1 MTPMLQFLSQL
12 SFRSKINLGLALII
26 ICFGLLMGF
35 MGHAFLSRTVLSE
48 TLKRGQT
55 LVVNLSARSVESIL
69 SMNFL
74 RLTVL
79 VTEISQLQDQGDIAY
94 AFILDRHGQVLAHSF
109 RDGFP
114 AALRLVNAVAD
125 QQPYAM
131 QLLDTGT
138 ERIYD
143 FAAPVVLDNVRL
155 GTVRV
160 ALSDNAIEASIDRL
174 MRLIVGMTAG
184 ATLLALIGGTF
195 FARTVTRRINALRK
209 SAEAVVKKGK
219 LDVQLGFIKDRN
231 CWEVKQC
238 REGRCPAQGDRQRRC
253 WYIAGTLCPECSAG
267 GFPEKV
273 EHCLNCPV
281 YLCNVGDEIQSLA
294 ESFDFM
300 AWTLKNHIDELH
312 DSQKNL
318 ARQKQLLKTILDVTP
333 DLVALQ
339 DENLV
344 YLAVNKAFCRHLGR
358 EEHDII
364 GCTDFDLLGPEIADR
379 NFHEDQQILL
389 TRQPL
394 SKELMSMGGQGRKW
408 HHVVKVPV
416 IEHNRIIGLLSTARD
431 ITLVKQYQEKLIQ
444 SQKMEDLGRLAG
456 GVAHEINTP
465 LSIILGYAQLL
476 LKEIPG
482 DDPVGQDV
490 AIIERQ
496 AQTCRKIVADLLSF
510 SRSKGKAEAQVD
522 INASIREVADLV
534 AHIFQQNRI
543 AITQRLDDQIP
554 PVAGDKERLKQVW
567 INLLN
572 NAADAIGADGCILIK
587 TKLCAHRRRLVVSV
601 TDTGGGI
608 VPQDLDKIF
617 EPFFTTK
624 PVDKGTGLGLSVTF
638 GIIKD
643 HGGRISALSPV
654 PGEYMDNYP
663 PCEGDTGPGTI
674 FFVELPL
681 EGNALP
687 DDECIEIAANPE
699 ARGGASPGIEDQT

>member
-1 MTPMLQFLSQL
+1 MKAMFQFLSQL

-26 ICFGLLMGF
+26 ICFGLLLGIL
-35 MGHAFLSRTVLSE
+35 GHAVLSRTVLNE
-48 TLKRGQT
+48 TFKRGQT
-55 LVVNLSARSVESIL
+55 LVMNLSARSVESIL
-69 SMNFL
+69 SQNFL

-79 VTEISQLQDQGDIAY
+79 VTEIDQIRDQGDIAY

-109 RDGFP
+109 REGFP
-114 AALRLVNAVAD
+114 AALRLVNPVAD
-125 QQPYAM
+125 HQPYAL

-160 ALSDNAIEASIDRL
+160 ALSDSTIMASNARL
-174 MRLIVGMTAG
+174 LRLVTGVTAA
-184 ATLLALIGGTF
+184 ATLLALIGGSF
-195 FARTVTRRINALRK
+195 FARTVTKRINALRT
-209 SAEAVVKKGK
+209 STEAVIKGE
-219 LDVQLGFIKDRN
+219 LGVQASDALGRN
-231 CWEVKQC
+231 CWELRDC
-238 REGRCPAQGDRQRRC
+238 REAHCPAYGDRQRRC
-253 WYIAGTLCPECSAG
+253 WFITGTICPECDTG

-273 EHCLNCPV
+273 ARCLNCPV
-281 YLCNVGDEIQSLA
+281 YQQNVGDEIQSLA

-300 AWTLKNHIDELH
+300 AWSLKNHIDELN
-312 DSQKNL
+312 DSRKNL

-339 DENLV
+339 DEKLA
-344 YLAVNKAFCRHLGR
+344 YLAVNKAFCRHIGLQEQEIVGRTDYDILGA
-358 EEHDII
+358 EQ
-364 GCTDFDLLGPEIADR
+364 ADR
-379 NFHEDQQILL
+379 NFHEDKQILL

-394 SKELMSMGGQGRKW
+394 SKELMTMGGEGRKW

-416 IEHNRIIGLLSTARD
+416 IEQDRIIGLLSTARD
-431 ITLVKQYQEKLIQ
+431 ITVVKQYQEKLIQ

-476 LKEIPG
+476 RKEIPA
-482 DDPVGQDV
+482 DNPVGQDL
-490 AIIERQ
+490 AIIEKQ

-510 SRSKGKAEAQVD
+510 SRSAEKSESRID
-522 INASIREVADLV
+522 INASIREVTDLV
-534 AHIFQQNRI
+534 AQIFQQNRI
-543 AITQRLDDQIP
+543 TITHRLDDQIP
-554 PVAGDKERLKQVW
+554 PVSGDKERLKQVW

-572 NAADAIGADGCILIK
+572 NAADAIGTDGCILVK
-587 TKLCAHRRRLVVSV
+587 TKLCAHRRRLVVSI

-608 VPQDLDKIF
+608 DDQHLDKIF

-624 PVDKGTGLGLSVTF
+624 SVDQGTGLGLSVTF

-654 PGEYMDNYP
+654 PADYMDNYP
-663 PCEGDTGPGTI
+663 PCEGEPGPGTVL
-674 FFVELPL
+674 FVELPL
-681 EGNALP
+681 EGKVLP
-687 DDECIEIAANPE
+687 DDECIEI
-699 ARGGASPGIEDQT
+699 PGKA

>member
-1 MTPMLQFLSQL
+1 MTRLVQLLSRL
-12 SFRSKINLGLALII
+12 SFQSKINLGLASII
-26 ICFGLLMGF
+26 ICFGLLLGA
-35 MGHAFLSRTVLSE
+35 MGHAVLSRTVLNE

-55 LVVNLSARSVESIL
+55 LVMNLSARSVESIL
-69 SMNFL
+69 AMNYL

-79 VTEISQLQDQGDIAY
+79 VAEIIQLRDQGDIAY
-94 AFILDRHGQVLAHSF
+94 AFILDSHGQVLAHSF
-109 RDGFP
+109 REGFP
-114 AALRLVNAVAD
+114 VALRLVNAVAD
-125 QQPYAM
+125 HQPYAI

-160 ALSDNAIEASIDRL
+160 ALSDRAIKASIDRL
-174 MRLIVGMTAG
+174 MWLIMGLTAG
-184 ATLLALIGGTF
+184 ATLLALIGGSL
-195 FARTVTRRINALRK
+195 FARTVTRRINALRT
-209 SAEAVVKKGK
+209 SAEAVVKGE
-219 LDVQLGFIKDRN
+219 LGVTVSSIQDKE
-231 CWEVKQC
+231 CWEVRDC
-238 REGRCPAQGDRQRRC
+238 RQEHCPARGDRQRRC
-253 WYIAGTLCPECSAG
+253 WYIAGTLCTACSAE

-273 EHCLNCPV
+273 AHCLNCQV
-281 YLCNVGDEIQSLA
+281 YRRNAGDEIQSLA
-294 ESFDFM
+294 ESFDCM
-300 AWTLKNHIDELH
+300 AWTLKNHIGELH
-312 DSQKNL
+312 NSQRNL

-333 DLVALQ
+333 DLVCLQ

-344 YLAVNKAFCRHLGR
+344 HLAVNKAFCMHLGR
-358 EEHDII
+358 DEHEIV
-364 GCTDFDLLGPEIADR
+364 GRTDFDILGPEQADR
-379 NFHEDQQILL
+379 NYHEDKQILL

-394 SKELMSMGGQGRKW
+394 SKELMTMGGQGKKW

-416 IEHNRIIGLLSTARD
+416 IEQGRIIGLLSTARD
-431 ITLVKQYQEKLIQ
+431 ITVVKQYQEKLIQ

-476 LKEIPG
+476 LKDLSAE
-482 DDPVGQDV
+482 DPVGQDV

-496 AQTCRKIVADLLSF
+496 AQACRKIVSDLLSF
-510 SRSKGKAEAQVD
+510 SRSAEKTQTQVD
-522 INASIREVADLV
+522 INASIREVVDLV
-534 AHIFQQNRI
+534 EHIFRQNRI
-543 AITQRLDDQIP
+543 VILQRLDDQIP

-572 NAADAIGADGCILIK
+572 NAADAIGADGCIQLK
-587 TKLCAHRRRLVVSV
+587 TKLCAHRRRLVVCV
-601 TDTGGGI
+601 TDTGSGI
-608 VPQDLDKIF
+608 DAQDLDKIF

-624 PVDKGTGLGLSVTF
+624 PVDRGTGLGLSVTF

-663 PCEGDTGPGTI
+663 PCEGETGPGTV

-681 EGNALP
+681 EGNELP
-687 DDECIEIAANPE
+687 DDECIEIPAKA
-699 ARGGASPGIEDQT
+699 

>member
-1 MTPMLQFLSQL
+1 MTRFVQLLSRL

-26 ICFGLLMGF
+26 ICFGLLLGYMS
-35 MGHAFLSRTVLSE
+35 HAVLSRTVLNE
-48 TLKRGQT
+48 TFKRGQA
-55 LVVNLSARSVESIL
+55 LVANLSARSVESIL
-69 SMNFL
+69 AMNYL

-79 VTEISQLQDQGDIAY
+79 VTEIIQIRDQGDIAY

-109 RDGFP
+109 REGFP
-114 AALRLVNAVAD
+114 VALRLVNTVAD
-125 QQPYAM
+125 HQPHAIE
-131 QLLDTGT
+131 LLDTGT

-143 FAAPVVLDNVRL
+143 FAAPVILDNVRL

-160 ALSDNAIEASIDRL
+160 ALSDRAIKASIDRL
-174 MRLIVGMTAG
+174 MWLIMGLTAA
-184 ATLLALIGGTF
+184 ATLLALIGGSL
-195 FARTVTRRINALRK
+195 FARTVTKRINALRT
-209 SAEAVVKKGK
+209 SAEAVVKGG
-219 LDVQLGFIKDRN
+219 LGIQVSSIQDKN
-231 CWEVKQC
+231 CWEVMDC
-238 REGRCPAQGDRQRRC
+238 RQERCPAHGDRQRRC
-253 WYIAGTLCPECSAG
+253 WYVAGTLCTECSAD

-273 EHCLNCPV
+273 AHCLNCAV
-281 YLCNVGDEIQSLA
+281 YRRNAGDEIQSLA
-294 ESFDFM
+294 ESFDCM
-300 AWTLKNHIDELH
+300 AWTLKDHIGELR
-312 DSQKNL
+312 DSQRNL

-339 DENLV
+339 DENLA
-344 YLAVNKAFCRHLGR
+344 YLAVNKAFSMHLGR
-358 EEHDII
+358 DEQAIV
-364 GCTDFDLLGPEIADR
+364 GRTDFDILGLEQADR
-379 NFHEDQQILL
+379 NYHEDKQILL

-394 SKELMSMGGQGRKW
+394 SKELMTMGGQGKKW

-416 IEHNRIIGLLSTARD
+416 IEQGRIIGLLSTARD
-431 ITLVKQYQEKLIQ
+431 ITVVKQYQEKLIQ

-476 LKEIPG
+476 LKDIPV

-496 AQTCRKIVADLLSF
+496 AQACRKIVSDLLSF
-510 SRSKGKAEAQVD
+510 SRNAEKTETQID
-522 INASIREVADLV
+522 INASIRDVVDLV
-534 AHIFQQNRI
+534 EHIFRQNRI
-543 AITQRLDDQIP
+543 AITHRLDDQIP

-572 NAADAIGADGCILIK
+572 NAADAIGTDGCIQVK

-601 TDTGGGI
+601 TDTGSGI
-608 VPQDLDKIF
+608 DEQDLDKIF

-624 PVDKGTGLGLSVTF
+624 PVDRGTGLGLSVTF

-663 PCEGDTGPGTI
+663 PCEGETGPGTV

-681 EGNALP
+681 EGNVLP
-687 DDECIEIAANPE
+687 DDECIEIPAKA
-699 ARGGASPGIEDQT
+699 